1 MKKFKW
7 FIPLLLVGLT
17 VFGGN
22 LIQSISPSAGSVF
35 VQKVY
40 ADGGDDDKDK
50 DAIDSSIYAKASDI
64 ANAFNQGLSALGSD
78 KDEDVEKANKL
89 LDLVRQNPT
98 SATNVGNAGGALG
111 YADNPTGF
119 VSLGTKLKNW
129 IISKVS
135 ANSSAYSYKG
145 LANVTLSPN
154 NDDNGNSVKTS
165 SFIGYGLYGKA
176 LTENGYMKMGDS
188 SIIGT
193 VIQFGRV
200 IGGMIILV
208 LYMINLIIPVLF
220 AVVLKLMLIFNPFV
234 WLAKGS
240 GVANAATG
248 GLLKSAIDTNIPG
261 AEFFGNMVQ
270 SFNGLYA
277 ALTSAGLLSIVFL
290 LMFLIAGVFIFG
302 KIGGVKSRFVKIVLR
317 LLIIVLGI
325 PLVGGTYT
333 STLKWLQKEA
343 ADSGAS
349 GYVNYIIASSFI
361 RVDSWVENTRLA
373 PPTAGGGLATSPG
386 TSLIK
391 YNPQQMV
398 AAKDTQ
404 DLRRVAAAINVIA
417 AQGDASDAGGTN
429 ANSWANVLKQNLNS
443 TSSKASDGLSSYQSA
458 SGYGNDQASL
468 SGGDSFTADL
478 AKAADSSAVS
488 WVVDTLFKFMGSTK
502 YTGANYDSFV
512 KGTIHSKAGLK
523 AANGL
528 LSLNFEI
535 LDNVGD
541 FKKDTSDGVDKG
553 STGYILYDG
562 TGIKGLGESDGGKG
576 EGDAGRAFAKGYTA
590 RKYNFYNNGF
600 LSVTPTG
607 NAFMNSPE
615 VSYYLKSGGTISN
628 GSLQTSHLDT
638 AANRTG
644 FGLSD
649 LAMYN
654 FLNTSFEGSGMTV
667 YSPSNSTSI
676 LSLGQYQTVVMPG
689 RGFDVFMLWLETVVI
704 LLVFVIVGVLFWYE
718 MITKVFFNFFGLLT
732 NIFGSALGSLNFFMK
747 MVLYA
752 GAALIQL
759 VTAMVAYLMITQI
772 LMGVVTMASK
782 LAANATI
789 VLPLGAMN
797 IQAGATIGSALARIL
812 SIFLLLAVAFSAR
825 YVYKKHVASAIM
837 EFFTEMITKFTHRLD
852 QAQGGDGT
860 VGQKLQ
866 AAGEQHKKDIDKS
879 DYQDALAQE
888 KALDMEDRRQ
898 GKQGRSNAELRA
910 AARAKAMQTKAA
922 RLNDVAH
929 GRTSEHAL
937 SSEKEL
943 QESRKDQLAQKKD
956 ETNEYRRNAREI
968 KRNSKLLESR
978 DSAIAQEVAKYNKDV
993 EGKGFTS
1000 LDQGYGDV
1008 DGDGHDMD
1016 PKTISDEDAAA
1027 KAGIGNYDDLYKANT
1042 ELNHAEDQ
1050 IRGRMSKK
1058 QEARADLMKTRE
1070 GKRAELEA
1078 AKRSQSQVEGRLA
1091 NAMQVRDKAQVAL
1104 DEAMAG
1110 GNQPTIDAARARL
1123 ADANGNVA
1131 KFEQQSQDAQSEVS
1145 AAQKGV
1151 DDVDAQLDAN
1161 NEAIAA
1167 DDAELDTI
1175 RSNRVLVRRAA
1186 KHLARKSGFQSN
1198 VAGEVQQVIL
1208 ADGSRG
1214 TAKVFK
1220 GDPDRAFSDLTKLRN
1235 SMIEGQALESQYKS
1249 MKESDPVGAQRIYQ
1263 QLQQNN
1269 QQRASSVQNLA
1280 QMGFDVQ
1287 NMTTLD
1293 QVNEVGQAFEQE
1305 FNTVSGGQGSVVVS
1319 GNTQARSI
1327 TPYGRTVKAPVEGV
1341 KPELYTPQNQAPA
1354 PFINGRQQ
1362 QVASLYDNGGPGNV
1376 VQMPTRTVTATSGP
1390 QSNDT
1395 RRTIRATQETR
1406 IVSGDPSVGVDY
1418 LDVISEEHVTHE
1430 SVGGGGPRRTIVNQ
1444 VQGSRVVQGQP
1455 SVQSQSPI
1463 MNPVPGG
1470 VLGGGYSGPA
1480 PIQSQASGPRN
1491 LGTTTLTTDTTEF
1504 VQGASNDTRRTVRR
1518 NNNVR
1523 VQERALQATD
1533 TIEVHDEGF
1542 VQYEQS
1548 QPQSRRTVVRT
1559 TNGQP
1564 KRPVQRPGVTYGP
1577 NNKVQPAPLSR
1588 KSKK

>member
-35 VQKVY
+35 VQTVY
-40 ADGGDDDKDK
+40 ADGDEDKDK

-165 SFIGYGLYGKA
+165 SFIGYALYGKA

-188 SIIGT
+188 TIIGT

-200 IGGMIILV
+200 IGGMIILI

-240 GVANAATG
+240 GVANAVTG
-248 GLLKSAIDTNIPG
+248 GLLKSAIDTNVPG
-261 AEFFGNMVQ
+261 AQFFGDMVQ

-349 GYVNYIIASSFI
+349 GYVNYVIASSFI

-373 PPTAGGGLATSPG
+373 PPTANGSLATNPG
-386 TSLIK
+386 ASLIK
-391 YNPQQMV
+391 YNPSEMV
-398 AAKDTQ
+398 ASRDTQ

-417 AQGDASDAGGTN
+417 AQGDASDAGGTG
-429 ANSWANVLKQNLNS
+429 ANNWANVLKQNLNAS
-443 TSSKASDGLSSYQSA
+443 SSKASDGLSSYQSA
-458 SGYGNDQASL
+458 SGYGKDQATL
-468 SGGDSFTADL
+468 DAGDSFTADL

-541 FKKDTSDGVDKG
+541 FKKDTSEGVDKG

-576 EGDAGRAFAKGYTA
+576 EGDAGRAFAKGYTD

-607 NAFMNSPE
+607 NAFMSAGRDNP

-654 FLNTSFEGSGMTV
+654 FLNTSFEGSGMVV

-704 LLVFVIVGVLFWYE
+704 LLVFVIVGILFWYE

-812 SIFLLLAVAFSAR
+812 SIFLLLAIAFSAR

-860 VGQKLQ
+860 AGQKLQ

-1091 NAMQVRDKAQVAL
+1091 NAMQVRDKAQVSL

-1131 KFEQQSQDAQSEVS
+1131 KFEQQSQDAQSDVS

-1198 VAGEVQQVIL
+1198 VAGEVQQVTL

-1235 SMIEGQALESQYKS
+1235 SMIEGQALESQYSS
-1249 MKESDPVGAQRIYQ
+1249 MKESDPVGAQRVYQ
-1263 QLQQNN
+1263 QLQQNE

-1287 NMTTLD
+1287 NLTTLD

-1327 TPYGRTVKAPVEGV
+1327 TPYGRSIKGPVDGV
-1341 KPELYTPQNQAPA
+1341 KPELYTPYNEAPA
-1354 PFINGRQQ
+1354 PFVNGRQQ
-1362 QVASLYDNGGPGNV
+1362 QVASLYNNNGGPGNV
-1376 VQMPTRTVTATSGP
+1376 VQMPTRTVTATGGP

-1406 IVSGDPSVGVDY
+1406 IVSGDPTVGVDHVD
-1418 LDVISEEHVTHE
+1418 LISDEHVTQQ
-1430 SVGGGGPRRTIVNQ
+1430 SVGGNSPRRTIVNQ

-1463 MNPVPGG
+1463 MNPVPSGI
-1470 VLGGGYSGPA
+1470 LGGGYSGPA
-1480 PIQSQASGPRN
+1480 PIQPQASGPRN

-1523 VQERALQATD
+1523 IQERAPQATD
-1533 TIEVHDEGF
+1533 TIEVRDEGF

-1548 QPQSRRTVVRT
+1548 QPQSRRNVVRT
-1559 TNGQP
+1559 TKGQP
-1564 KRPVQRPGVTYGP
+1564 KSPVQRPGSSAV
-1577 NNKVQPAPLSR
+1577 
-1588 KSKK
+1588 SK

>member
-35 VQKVY
+35 VQTVY
-40 ADGGDDDKDK
+40 AASDEDKDK
-50 DAIDSSIYAKASDI
+50 DAIDSSLYAKASDI
-64 ANAFNQGLSALGSD
+64 ANAFNQGLSALGSE
-78 KDEDVEKANKL
+78 KDQDVVDANHL

-154 NDDNGNSVKTS
+154 NDSRGNSIKTS

-200 IGGMIILV
+200 IGGMIILI

-220 AVVLKLMLIFNPFV
+220 AVVLKLMMIFNPFV

-240 GVANAATG
+240 SVASAATG
-248 GLLKSAIDTNIPG
+248 GLLKKAIDTNVPG
-261 AEFFGNMVQ
+261 ADFFGNMVQ

-333 STLKWLQKEA
+333 STLKWLQSQA
-343 ADSGAS
+343 ADSGTS

-373 PPTAGGGLATSPG
+373 PPTAGGALAGSPG
-386 TSLIK
+386 ESLIK
-391 YNPQQMV
+391 YNPREMV
-398 AAKDTQ
+398 ASRDTQ

-417 AQGDASDAGGTN
+417 AKGDKGGTN
-429 ANSWANVLKQNLNS
+429 ANSWASILENNLRS
-443 TSSKASDGLSSYQSA
+443 SSSKASDGLSSYQNA
-458 SGYGNDQASL
+458 SDYGDDRASL
-468 SGGDSFTADL
+468 DGGASFTADL

-512 KGTIHSKAGLK
+512 KGTIRSKDGLK

-528 LSLNFEI
+528 LSLNFNI
-535 LDNVGD
+535 LDNVHDSG
-541 FKKDTSDGVDKG
+541 KDTSDGVDKG

-562 TGIKGLGESDGGKG
+562 TGIKGLGSKDGGKG
-576 EGDAGRAFAKGYTA
+576 EGDEGKAFAKGYTN
-590 RKYNFYNNGF
+590 RPYNFYNNGF

-607 NAFMNSPE
+607 NEFMGSSE
-615 VSYYLKSGGTISN
+615 VSYYLKSGNAISN
-628 GSLQTSHLDT
+628 GSWETSHLDKT
-638 AANRTG
+638 ANNTG

-654 FLNTSFEGSGMTV
+654 FLNTSFDGSGMVV

-704 LLVFVIVGVLFWYE
+704 LLVFVVVGILFWYE

-772 LMGVVTMASK
+772 LMGIVAMAGK
-782 LAANATI
+782 LSANATI
-789 VLPLGAMN
+789 VLSLGAMN

-812 SIFLLLAVAFSAR
+812 SIFLLLAIAFSAR

-860 VGQKLQ
+860 AGQKLQ

-898 GKQGRSNAELRA
+898 GKKGRSNAELRA

-929 GRTSEHAL
+929 GRTSDHAL

-943 QESRKDQLAQKKD
+943 QESRKDQLAQKKE

-968 KRNSKLLESR
+968 SRNSKLLSSR

-1042 ELNHAEDQ
+1042 ELNHAESQ

-1058 QEARADLMKTRE
+1058 QEARADLMKARE
-1070 GKRAELEA
+1070 GKRAELETA
-1078 AKRSQSQVEGRLA
+1078 QRNQAQVEGRLA

-1104 DEAMAG
+1104 EEAVAG

-1123 ADANGNVA
+1123 SDAEGNVA

-1145 AAQKGV
+1145 TAQKGV
-1151 DDVDAQLDAN
+1151 DEVDAQLDAN

-1198 VAGEVQQVIL
+1198 VAGEVQQVTL

-1406 IVSGDPSVGVDY
+1406 IVSGDPSVGVDQ

-1455 SVQSQSPI
+1455 PVQSQSPI
-1463 MNPVPGG
+1463 MNPVSGG
-1470 VLGGGYSGPA
+1470 ILGGGYSGPA
-1480 PIQSQASGPRN
+1480 PIQPQASGPRN

-1518 NNNVR
+1518 QNNVR
-1523 VQERALQATD
+1523 VQEQARQATD

-1542 VQYEQS
+1542 VQYGQT
-1548 QPQSRRTVVRT
+1548 QPQSRRTVVRPT
-1559 TNGQP
+1559 KGQP
-1564 KRPVQRPGVTYGP
+1564 KRPVQSPGVTYGP

-1588 KSKK
+1588 KTKK

>member
-35 VQKVY
+35 VQTVY
-40 ADGGDDDKDK
+40 ADDSEDKDK

-154 NDDNGNSVKTS
+154 NDDKGNSVKTS
-165 SFIGYGLYGKA
+165 SFIGYALYGKA

-188 SIIGT
+188 TIIGT

-208 LYMINLIIPVLF
+208 LYMINLVIPVLF
-220 AVVLKLMLIFNPFV
+220 AVVLKLMMIFNPFV

-373 PPTAGGGLATSPG
+373 PPTAKGTLATSPG
-386 TSLIK
+386 ASLIK
-391 YNPQQMV
+391 YNPKEMV
-398 AAKDTQ
+398 ASRDTQ

-417 AQGDASDAGGTN
+417 AQGDHEGTGSN
-429 ANSWANVLKQNLNS
+429 DWARVLGNNLAS
-443 TSSKASDGLSSYQSA
+443 TSSNASDGLSSYQSA
-458 SGYGNDQASL
+458 SGYGKDQATLDS
-468 SGGDSFTADL
+468 GDSFTADL
-478 AKAADSSAVS
+478 KTVANSSAVS

-512 KGTIHSKAGLK
+512 KGTIHSKPGLK

-541 FKKDTSDGVDKG
+541 WKKDTSEGVNKG

-576 EGDAGRAFAKGYTA
+576 EGDAGRAFAKGYTD

-607 NAFMNSPE
+607 NGFMDSDQ
-615 VSYYLKSGGTISN
+615 VSYYLKSGGSIAN
-628 GSLQTSHLDT
+628 GSWQTSHLDT
-638 AANRTG
+638 AANNTG
-644 FGLSD
+644 FGFSD

-654 FLNTSFEGSGMTV
+654 FLNTSFEGSGMVV

-704 LLVFVIVGVLFWYE
+704 LLVFVIVGILFWYE

-812 SIFLLLAVAFSAR
+812 SIFLLLAIAFSAR

-860 VGQKLQ
+860 AGQKLQ

-943 QESRKDQLAQKKD
+943 QESRKDQLAQKKE

-968 KRNSKLLESR
+968 SRNSKLLSSR

-1042 ELNHAEDQ
+1042 ELNHAESQ

-1070 GKRAELEA
+1070 GKRAELES
-1078 AKRSQSQVEGRLA
+1078 AKRNQSQVEGRLA

-1131 KFEQQSQDAQSEVS
+1131 KFEQQSQDAQSDVS

-1198 VAGEVQQVIL
+1198 VAGEVQQVTL

-1235 SMIEGQALESQYKS
+1235 SMIEGQALESQYSS
-1249 MKESDPVGAQRIYQ
+1249 MKESDPVGAQRVYQ
-1263 QLQQNN
+1263 QLQQNE

-1287 NMTTLD
+1287 NLTTLD

-1327 TPYGRTVKAPVEGV
+1327 TPYGRSIKGPVDGV
-1341 KPELYTPQNQAPA
+1341 KPELYTPYNEAPA
-1354 PFINGRQQ
+1354 PFVNGRQQ

-1406 IVSGDPSVGVDY
+1406 IVSGDPSVGVDH

-1463 MNPVPGG
+1463 MNTVPGG
-1470 VLGGGYSGPA
+1470 ILGGGYSGPA
-1480 PIQSQASGPRN
+1480 PIQPQASGPRN

-1523 VQERALQATD
+1523 VQEQARQATD

-1588 KSKK
+1588 KTKK

>member
-40 ADGGDDDKDK
+40 AASDEDKDK
-50 DAIDSSIYAKASDI
+50 DAIDSSLYAKASDI
-64 ANAFNQGLSALGSD
+64 ANAFNQGLSALGSE
-78 KDEDVEKANKL
+78 KDQDVVDANHL

-154 NDDNGNSVKTS
+154 NDSRGNSIKTS

-220 AVVLKLMLIFNPFV
+220 AVVLKLMMIFNPFV

-240 GVANAATG
+240 GVASAATG
-248 GLLKSAIDTNIPG
+248 GLLKQAIDTNVPG
-261 AEFFGNMVQ
+261 AQFFGDMVQ

-302 KIGGVKSRFVKIVLR
+302 KIGGVKSRFIKIVLR

-349 GYVNYIIASSFI
+349 GYVNYVIASSFI

-373 PPTAGGGLATSPG
+373 PPTASGTLAGSPDE
-386 TSLIK
+386 SLIK
-391 YNPQQMV
+391 YNPREMV
-398 AAKDTQ
+398 ASRDTQ

-417 AQGDASDAGGTN
+417 AYGDKGGTN
-429 ANSWANVLKQNLNS
+429 ANSWASILQDNLRS
-443 TSSKASDGLSSYQSA
+443 TSSKASDGLSSYQNA
-458 SGYGNDQASL
+458 SNYGDDRASL
-468 SGGDSFTADL
+468 SSGDSFTADL

-512 KGTIHSKAGLK
+512 KGTIRSKDGLK

-528 LSLNFEI
+528 LSLNFDI
-535 LDNVGD
+535 LDNVHDSG
-541 FKKDTSDGVDKG
+541 KDTSEGVDKG

-576 EGDAGRAFAKGYTA
+576 EGDAGKAFAKGYTN
-590 RKYNFYNNGF
+590 RPYNFYNNGF
-600 LSVTPTG
+600 LSVSPTG
-607 NAFMNSPE
+607 NEFMGSSK
-615 VSYYLKSGGTISN
+615 VSYYLKSGNAISN
-628 GSLQTSHLDT
+628 GSWETSHLDKT
-638 AANRTG
+638 ANNTG

-654 FLNTSFEGSGMTV
+654 FLNTSFEGSGMVV

-704 LLVFVIVGVLFWYE
+704 LLVFVIVGILFWYE

-812 SIFLLLAVAFSAR
+812 SIFLLLAIAFSAR

-860 VGQKLQ
+860 VSQKLQ
-866 AAGEQHKKDIDKS
+866 AAGDQHKKDIDKS

-888 KALDMEDRRQ
+888 KAIDMEDRRQ

-922 RLNDVAH
+922 RLNDIAH
-929 GRTSEHAL
+929 GRTSDHAL

-956 ETNEYRRNAREI
+956 ETNEYRRNSREI
-968 KRNSKLLESR
+968 SRNSKLLNSR

-1042 ELNHAEDQ
+1042 ELNHAENQ

-1058 QEARADLMKTRE
+1058 QEARADLMKARE
-1070 GKRAELEA
+1070 GKRAELEVA
-1078 AKRSQSQVEGRLA
+1078 QRNQAQVEGRLA
-1091 NAMQVRDKAQVAL
+1091 NAMQVRDKAQVSL
-1104 DEAMAG
+1104 EEAIAG

-1151 DDVDAQLDAN
+1151 DEIDAQLDAN

-1175 RSNRVLVRRAA
+1175 RSNKVLVRRAA

-1198 VAGEVQQVIL
+1198 VAGEVQQVTL

-1214 TAKVFK
+1214 MAKVFK

-1249 MKESDPVGAQRIYQ
+1249 MKESDPIGAQRIYQ

-1287 NMTTLD
+1287 NLTTLD
-1293 QVNEVGQAFEQE
+1293 QVNEVGQVFEQE

-1395 RRTIRATQETR
+1395 RRTIRAKQETR
-1406 IVSGDPSVGVDY
+1406 IVSGDPSVGVDQ

-1444 VQGSRVVQGQP
+1444 VQGSRFVQGQP
-1455 SVQSQSPI
+1455 PVQSQSPI
-1463 MNPVPGG
+1463 MNPVSGG
-1470 VLGGGYSGPA
+1470 ILGGGYSGLA
-1480 PIQSQASGPRN
+1480 PIQPQASGPRN

-1518 NNNVR
+1518 QNNVR
-1523 VQERALQATD
+1523 VQEQARQATD

-1542 VQYEQS
+1542 VQYGQT
-1548 QPQSRRTVVRT
+1548 QPQSRRTVVRPT
-1559 TNGQP
+1559 KGQP
-1564 KRPVQRPGVTYGP
+1564 KRPVQSPGVTYGP

>member
-35 VQKVY
+35 VQTVY
-40 ADGGDDDKDK
+40 ADGDEDKDK

-165 SFIGYGLYGKA
+165 SFIGYALYGKA
-176 LTENGYMKMGDS
+176 LTDNGYMKMGDS

-200 IGGMIILV
+200 IGGMIILI

-349 GYVNYIIASSFI
+349 GYVNYVIASSFI

-373 PPTAGGGLATSPG
+373 PPTANGGLATSPG
-386 TSLIK
+386 ASLIK
-391 YNPQQMV
+391 YNPSAMV
-398 AAKDTQ
+398 ASRDTQ

-417 AQGDASDAGGTN
+417 AEGDSQGTN
-429 ANSWANVLKQNLNS
+429 ANDWAKVLKQNLSS

-458 SGYGNDQASL
+458 SGYGKDLATLDS
-468 SGGDSFTADL
+468 GDSFTADL

-541 FKKDTSDGVDKG
+541 FKKDTSEGVDKG

-607 NAFMNSPE
+607 NAFMQANAQNP
-615 VSYYLKSGGTISN
+615 VSYYLKSGGSIAN
-628 GSLQTSHLDT
+628 GAWQTSHLDT
-638 AANRTG
+638 AANNTG

-704 LLVFVIVGVLFWYE
+704 LLVFVIVGILFWYE

-812 SIFLLLAVAFSAR
+812 SIFLLLAIAFSAR

-837 EFFTEMITKFTHRLD
+837 EFFTELITKFTHRLD

-860 VGQKLQ
+860 AGQKLQ

-929 GRTSEHAL
+929 GRTSDHAL

-943 QESRKDQLAQKKD
+943 QESRKDQLAQKKE

-1042 ELNHAEDQ
+1042 ELNHAEGQ

-1058 QEARADLMKTRE
+1058 QDARADLMKTRE
-1070 GKRAELEA
+1070 GKRAELES
-1078 AKRSQSQVEGRLA
+1078 AKRNQSQVEGRLA

-1151 DDVDAQLDAN
+1151 DEVDAQLDAN

-1198 VAGEVQQVIL
+1198 VAGDVQQVTL

-1235 SMIEGQALESQYKS
+1235 SMIEGKALESQYSS

-1263 QLQQNN
+1263 QLQQNE

-1287 NMTTLD
+1287 NLTTLD
-1293 QVNEVGQAFEQE
+1293 QVNDVGQAFEQE

-1327 TPYGRTVKAPVEGV
+1327 TPYGRSIKGPVEGV
-1341 KPELYTPQNQAPA
+1341 KPELYTPQTEAPA
-1354 PFINGRQQ
+1354 PFVNGRQQ
-1362 QVASLYDNGGPGNV
+1362 QVASLYNNNGGPGNV
-1376 VQMPTRTVTATSGP
+1376 VQMPTRTVTATGGP

-1406 IVSGDPSVGVDY
+1406 IVSGDPTVGVDHVD
-1418 LDVISEEHVTHE
+1418 LISDEHVTQQ
-1430 SVGGGGPRRTIVNQ
+1430 SVGGNSPRRTIVNQ

-1463 MNPVPGG
+1463 MNPVSGG
-1470 VLGGGYSGPA
+1470 ILGGGYSGPA
-1480 PIQSQASGPRN
+1480 PIQPQASGPRN

-1523 VQERALQATD
+1523 VQERAPQATD

-1542 VQYEQS
+1542 VQYG
-1548 QPQSRRTVVRT
+1548 QPQQQSRRTVVRT
-1559 TNGQP
+1559 TKEQP

>member
-35 VQKVY
+35 VQTVY
-40 ADGGDDDKDK
+40 ANGDEDKDK
-50 DAIDSSIYAKASDI
+50 DAIDSSLYAKASDI

-154 NDDNGNSVKTS
+154 NDSSGNSIKTS

-373 PPTAGGGLATSPG
+373 PPTAGGGLATNPG
-386 TSLIK
+386 ASLIK
-391 YNPQQMV
+391 YNPQAMV
-398 AAKDTQ
+398 ASRDTQ

-417 AQGDASDAGGTN
+417 AEGDSKGTK
-429 ANSWANVLKQNLNS
+429 ANSWANVLRDNLKGS
-443 TSSKASDGLSSYQSA
+443 SSKASDGLSSYQSA
-458 SGYGNDQASL
+458 SNYGNDQASL
-468 SGGDSFTADL
+468 SSGDSFTADL

-512 KGTIHSKAGLK
+512 KGTIRSKDGLK

-541 FKKDTSDGVDKG
+541 FKKDTSEGVDKG

-576 EGDAGRAFAKGYTA
+576 EGDAGRAFAKGYTD

-607 NAFMNSPE
+607 NAFMTSPE
-615 VSYYLKSGGTISN
+615 VSYYLKSGDAISN
-628 GSLQTSHLDT
+628 GSLEPSHLDKT
-638 AANRTG
+638 VNNTG

-654 FLNTSFEGSGMTV
+654 FLNTSFEGSGMVV

-704 LLVFVIVGVLFWYE
+704 LLVFVIVGILFWYE

-812 SIFLLLAVAFSAR
+812 SIFLLLAIAFSAR

-860 VGQKLQ
+860 AGQKLQ

-898 GKQGRSNAELRA
+898 GKKGRSNAELRA

-968 KRNSKLLESR
+968 SRNSKLLQSR
-978 DSAIAQEVAKYNKDV
+978 DASIAQEVAKYNKDV

-1008 DGDGHDMD
+1008 DGDGQDMD

-1042 ELNHAEDQ
+1042 ELNHAEGQ

-1078 AKRSQSQVEGRLA
+1078 AKRNQSQVEGRLA
-1091 NAMQVRDKAQVAL
+1091 NAMQVRDKAQVSL

-1131 KFEQQSQDAQSEVS
+1131 KFEQQVQDAQSDVS
-1145 AAQKGV
+1145 SAQKGV
-1151 DDVDAQLDAN
+1151 DEVDAQLDAN

-1186 KHLARKSGFQSN
+1186 KHLARKNGFQSN
-1198 VAGEVQQVIL
+1198 VAGDVQQVTL

-1235 SMIEGQALESQYKS
+1235 SMIEGQALESQYSS
-1249 MKESDPVGAQRIYQ
+1249 MKESDPVGAQRVYQ
-1263 QLQQNN
+1263 QLQQNE

-1287 NMTTLD
+1287 NLTTLD

-1327 TPYGRTVKAPVEGV
+1327 TPYGRKVSGPVADV
-1341 KPELYTPQNQAPA
+1341 KPQMYVPETQASA

-1362 QVASLYDNGGPGNV
+1362 QVASLYDNGGSGNV
-1376 VQMPTRTVTATSGP
+1376 VQMPTRTVTATGGP

-1395 RRTIRATQETR
+1395 RRTIRAKQETR
-1406 IVSGDPSVGVDY
+1406 IVSGDPSVGVDHI
-1418 LDVISEEHVTHE
+1418 DVVSEEHVTHE

-1463 MNPVPGG
+1463 MNPVSGG
-1470 VLGGGYSGPA
+1470 ILGGGYSGPA
-1480 PIQSQASGPRN
+1480 PIQPQASGPRN

-1523 VQERALQATD
+1523 VQERASQATD

-1548 QPQSRRTVVRT
+1548 QPQSRRNVVRT
-1559 TNGQP
+1559 TKGQP
-1564 KRPVQRPGVTYGP
+1564 KSPVQRPGVTYGP
-1577 NNKVQPAPLSR
+1577 NNKVHPAPLSR
-1588 KSKK
+1588 KPKR

>member
-7 FIPLLLVGLT
+7 FVPLLLVGLT

-40 ADGGDDDKDK
+40 AASDEDKDK
-50 DAIDSSIYAKASDI
+50 DAIDSSLYAKASDI
-64 ANAFNQGLSALGSD
+64 ANAFNQGLSALGSE
-78 KDEDVEKANKL
+78 KDQDVVDANHL

-154 NDDNGNSVKTS
+154 NDSRGNSVKTS

-220 AVVLKLMLIFNPFV
+220 AVVLKLMMIFNPFV

-240 GVANAATG
+240 GVASAATG
-248 GLLKSAIDTNIPG
+248 GLLKQAIDTNVPG
-261 AEFFGNMVQ
+261 AQFFGDMVQ

-302 KIGGVKSRFVKIVLR
+302 KIGGVKSRFIKIVLR

-349 GYVNYIIASSFI
+349 GYVNYVIASSFI

-373 PPTAGGGLATSPG
+373 PPTASGTLAGSPG
-386 TSLIK
+386 ESLIK
-391 YNPQQMV
+391 YNPREMV
-398 AAKDTQ
+398 ASRDTQ

-417 AQGDASDAGGTN
+417 AYGDKGGTN
-429 ANSWANVLKQNLNS
+429 ANSWASILQDNLRS
-443 TSSKASDGLSSYQSA
+443 TSSKASDGLSSYQNA
-458 SGYGNDQASL
+458 SNYGDDRASL
-468 SGGDSFTADL
+468 DGGASFTADL
-478 AKAADSSAVS
+478 AKATDSSAVS

-512 KGTIHSKAGLK
+512 KGTIRSKDGLK

-528 LSLNFEI
+528 LSLNFDI
-535 LDNVGD
+535 LDNVHDSG
-541 FKKDTSDGVDKG
+541 KDTSEGVDKG

-562 TGIKGLGESDGGKG
+562 TGIKGLGESDGGNG
-576 EGDAGRAFAKGYTA
+576 EGDAGKAFAKGYTN
-590 RKYNFYNNGF
+590 RPYNFYNNGF

-607 NAFMNSPE
+607 NEFMGSSK
-615 VSYYLKSGGTISN
+615 VSYYLKSGNTISN
-628 GSLQTSHLDT
+628 GSWETSHLDKT
-638 AANRTG
+638 ANNTG

-654 FLNTSFEGSGMTV
+654 FLNTSFEGSGMVV

-704 LLVFVIVGVLFWYE
+704 LLVFVIVGILFWYE

-812 SIFLLLAVAFSAR
+812 SIFLLLAIAFSAR

-860 VGQKLQ
+860 VSQKLQ
-866 AAGEQHKKDIDKS
+866 AAGDQHKKDIDKS

-888 KALDMEDRRQ
+888 KAIDMEDRRQ

-922 RLNDVAH
+922 RLNDMAH
-929 GRTSEHAL
+929 GRTSDHAL

-956 ETNEYRRNAREI
+956 ETNEYRRNSREI
-968 KRNSKLLESR
+968 SRNSKLLSSR

-1042 ELNHAEDQ
+1042 ELNHAENQ

-1058 QEARADLMKTRE
+1058 QEARADLMKARE
-1070 GKRAELEA
+1070 GKRAELEVA
-1078 AKRSQSQVEGRLA
+1078 QRNQAQVEGRLA
-1091 NAMQVRDKAQVAL
+1091 NAMQVRDKAQVFL
-1104 DEAMAG
+1104 EEAIAG

-1151 DDVDAQLDAN
+1151 DEIDAQLDAN

-1175 RSNRVLVRRAA
+1175 RSNKVLVRRAA

-1198 VAGEVQQVIL
+1198 VAGEVQQVTL

-1249 MKESDPVGAQRIYQ
+1249 MKESDPIGAQRIYQ

-1287 NMTTLD
+1287 NLTSLD

-1395 RRTIRATQETR
+1395 RRTIRAKQKTR
-1406 IVSGDPSVGVDY
+1406 IVSGDPSVGVDH

-1430 SVGGGGPRRTIVNQ
+1430 SLGGGGPRRTIVNQ

-1463 MNPVPGG
+1463 MNTAPGG
-1470 VLGGGYSGPA
+1470 ILGGGYSGPA
-1480 PIQSQASGPRN
+1480 PIQPQASGPRN

-1518 NNNVR
+1518 QNNVR
-1523 VQERALQATD
+1523 VQERAPQATD

-1542 VQYEQS
+1542 VQYGQT
-1548 QPQSRRTVVRT
+1548 QPQSRRTVVRPT
-1559 TNGQP
+1559 KGQP
-1564 KRPVQRPGVTYGP
+1564 ERPVQSPGVTYGP
-1577 NNKVQPAPLSR
+1577 KNKVQPAPLSR

>member
-22 LIQSISPSAGSVF
+22 LIQSVSPSVGSVF

-40 ADGGDDDKDK
+40 AASDEDKDK

-145 LANVTLSPN
+145 LANITLSPN
-154 NDDNGNSVKTS
+154 NDDGGNSVKSS
-165 SFIGYGLYGKA
+165 SFIGYALYGKA

-220 AVVLKLMLIFNPFV
+220 AVVLKLMMIFNPFV

-248 GLLKSAIDTNIPG
+248 NLLKQAIDTNVPG
-261 AEFFGNMVQ
+261 ADFFGNMVYW
-270 SFNGLYA
+270 FDGLYV
-277 ALTSAGLLSIVFL
+277 ALTSTGLLSIVFL

-333 STLKWLQKEA
+333 STLGWLYKESA
-343 ADSGAS
+343 ASGTS

-373 PPTAGGGLATSPG
+373 PPTAAGGLATSPG
-386 TSLIK
+386 ASLIK
-391 YNPQQMV
+391 YNPSAMV
-398 AAKDTQ
+398 ASRDTQ

-417 AQGDASDAGGTN
+417 AQGDAEGTN
-429 ANSWANVLKQNLNS
+429 ANSWANVLRQNLS
-443 TSSKASDGLSSYQSA
+443 ASSSKASDGLSSYQSA
-458 SGYGNDQASL
+458 SGYGNDQATLDAGS
-468 SGGDSFTADL
+468 SFTADL

-541 FKKDTSDGVDKG
+541 FKKDTSEGVDKG

-607 NAFMNSPE
+607 NAFMEAGEKNP

-638 AANRTG
+638 APNRTG

-654 FLNTSFEGSGMTV
+654 FLNTSFEGSGMVV

-704 LLVFVIVGVLFWYE
+704 LLVFVIVGILFWYE

-772 LMGVVTMASK
+772 LMGVVAMASK

-812 SIFLLLAVAFSAR
+812 SIFLLLAIAFSAR

-860 VGQKLQ
+860 VSQKLQ
-866 AAGEQHKKDIDKS
+866 AAGDQHKKDIDKS

-929 GRTSEHAL
+929 GRTSDHAL

-956 ETNEYRRNAREI
+956 ETNEYRRNSREI
-968 KRNSKLLESR
+968 SRNSKLLSSR

-1042 ELNHAEDQ
+1042 ELNHAENQ

-1058 QEARADLMKTRE
+1058 QEARADLMKARE
-1070 GKRAELEA
+1070 GKRAELEVA
-1078 AKRSQSQVEGRLA
+1078 QRNQAQVEGRLA
-1091 NAMQVRDKAQVAL
+1091 NAMQVRDKAQVSL
-1104 DEAMAG
+1104 EEAIAG

-1151 DDVDAQLDAN
+1151 DEIDAQLDTN

-1175 RSNRVLVRRAA
+1175 RSNKVLVRRAA

-1198 VAGEVQQVIL
+1198 VAGEVQQVTL

-1249 MKESDPVGAQRIYQ
+1249 MKESDPIGAQRIYQ

-1287 NMTTLD
+1287 NLTSLD

-1354 PFINGRQQ
+1354 LFINGRQQ

-1376 VQMPTRTVTATSGP
+1376 VQMPTRTVTATSSP

-1395 RRTIRATQETR
+1395 RRTIRAKQETR
-1406 IVSGDPSVGVDY
+1406 IVSGDPSVGVDH

-1463 MNPVPGG
+1463 MNPVSGG
-1470 VLGGGYSGPA
+1470 ILGGGYSGPA
-1480 PIQSQASGPRN
+1480 PIQPQASGPRN

-1518 NNNVR
+1518 QNNVR
-1523 VQERALQATD
+1523 VQEQARQATD

-1542 VQYEQS
+1542 VQYGQT
-1548 QPQSRRTVVRT
+1548 QPQSRRTVVRPT
-1559 TNGQP
+1559 KGQP
-1564 KRPVQRPGVTYGP
+1564 KRPVQSPGVTYGP

>member
-35 VQKVY
+35 VQTVY
-40 ADGGDDDKDK
+40 ADGDEDKDK
-50 DAIDSSIYAKASDI
+50 DAIDSSLYAKASDI

-154 NDDNGNSVKTS
+154 NDSSGNSIKTS

-200 IGGMIILV
+200 IGGMIILI

-290 LMFLIAGVFIFG
+290 LMFLIVGVFIFG
-302 KIGGVKSRFVKIVLR
+302 KIGGVKSRFVKIALR

-373 PPTAGGGLATSPG
+373 PPTARGSLAANPG
-386 TSLIK
+386 ESLIK
-391 YNPQQMV
+391 YNPKEMV
-398 AAKDTQ
+398 ASRDTQ

-417 AQGDASDAGGTN
+417 AEGDKGGTN
-429 ANSWANVLKQNLNS
+429 TNSWAQILADNLKG

-458 SGYGNDQASL
+458 SNYGDDRATLGN
-468 SGGDSFTADL
+468 GDSFTADL
-478 AKAADSSAVS
+478 AKAANSSAVS

-512 KGTIHSKAGLK
+512 KGTIRSKDGLK

-541 FKKDTSDGVDKG
+541 FKKDTSEGVDKG

-576 EGDAGRAFAKGYTA
+576 EGDAGRAFAKGYTD

-607 NAFMNSPE
+607 NAFMSAPE
-615 VSYYLKSGGTISN
+615 VSYYLKSGGNISN
-628 GSLQTSHLDT
+628 GSAESSHLDKST
-638 AANRTG
+638 TNTG

-654 FLNTSFEGSGMTV
+654 FLNTSFEGSGMVV

-704 LLVFVIVGVLFWYE
+704 LLVFVIVGILFWYE

-812 SIFLLLAVAFSAR
+812 SIFLLLAIAFSAR

-860 VGQKLQ
+860 AGQKLQ

-943 QESRKDQLAQKKD
+943 QESRKDQLAQKKE

-968 KRNSKLLESR
+968 SRNSKLLQSR
-978 DSAIAQEVAKYNKDV
+978 DSAIAAEVAKYNKDV

-1042 ELNHAEDQ
+1042 ELNHAEGQ

-1070 GKRAELEA
+1070 GKRAELES
-1078 AKRSQSQVEGRLA
+1078 AKRNQSQVEGRLA

-1151 DDVDAQLDAN
+1151 DEVDAQLDAN

-1198 VAGEVQQVIL
+1198 VAGDVQQVIL

-1235 SMIEGQALESQYKS
+1235 SMIEGKALESQYSS

-1263 QLQQNN
+1263 QLQQNE

-1287 NMTTLD
+1287 NLTTLD
-1293 QVNEVGQAFEQE
+1293 QVNDVGQAFEQE

-1327 TPYGRTVKAPVEGV
+1327 TPYGRRASAPVEGV
-1341 KPELYTPQNQAPA
+1341 KPELYTPQNEAPA
-1354 PFINGRQQ
+1354 PYINGHQQ
-1362 QVASLYDNGGPGNV
+1362 QVASLYNNSGPGNV

-1395 RRTIRATQETR
+1395 RRTIRAKQETR
-1406 IVSGDPSVGVDY
+1406 IVSGDPSVGVDH

-1455 SVQSQSPI
+1455 PVQSQSPI

-1470 VLGGGYSGPA
+1470 ILGGGYSGPA
-1480 PIQSQASGPRN
+1480 PIQPQASGPRN

-1523 VQERALQATD
+1523 VQERAPQATD
-1533 TIEVHDEGF
+1533 IIEVHDEGF
-1542 VQYEQS
+1542 VQYG
-1548 QPQSRRTVVRT
+1548 QPQQQSRRTVVRT
-1559 TNGQP
+1559 TKGQP
-1564 KRPVQRPGVTYGP
+1564 KSPVQRPGVTYGP

>member
-22 LIQSISPSAGSVF
+22 LIQSISPSAESVF
-35 VQKVY
+35 VQTVY
-40 ADGGDDDKDK
+40 ADGDEDKDK

-200 IGGMIILV
+200 IGGMIILI

-277 ALTSAGLLSIVFL
+277 ALTSAGLMSIVFL

-386 TSLIK
+386 ASLIK

-417 AQGDASDAGGTN
+417 AKGDADGTN
-429 ANSWANVLKQNLNS
+429 SNSWANVLQDNLKS
-443 TSSKASDGLSSYQSA
+443 ASSKASDGLSSYQSA

-468 SGGDSFTADL
+468 SSGDSFTADL

-541 FKKDTSDGVDKG
+541 WKKDTSEGVDKG

-576 EGDAGRAFAKGYTA
+576 EGDAGRAFAKGYTD

-607 NAFMNSPE
+607 NAFMNSSE

-654 FLNTSFEGSGMTV
+654 FLNTSFEGSGMVV

-704 LLVFVIVGVLFWYE
+704 LLVFVIVGILFWYE

-797 IQAGATIGSALARIL
+797 VQAGATIGSALARIL
-812 SIFLLLAVAFSAR
+812 SIFLLLAIAFSAR

-860 VGQKLQ
+860 AGQKLQ

-968 KRNSKLLESR
+968 SRNSKLLQSR

-993 EGKGFTS
+993 AGKGFTS

-1008 DGDGHDMD
+1008 DGDGNDLD

-1027 KAGIGNYDDLYKANT
+1027 KAGIGDYEDLYKANT
-1042 ELNHAEDQ
+1042 ELNHAESQ

-1058 QEARADLMKTRE
+1058 QDERSKLMKARD
-1070 GKRAELEA
+1070 GKQVELEA
-1078 AKRSQSQVEGRLA
+1078 ATRNHAQVQGRLA
-1091 NAMQVRDKAQVAL
+1091 NAMQARDKAETAYQEAL
-1104 DEAMAG
+1104 AG
-1110 GNQPTIDAARARL
+1110 GNAPTIDAAKARL
-1123 ADANGNVA
+1123 DNVNNTVA
-1131 KFEQQSQDAQSEVS
+1131 KFEQQAQDSQNDVAT
-1145 AAQKGV
+1145 AQKGV
-1151 DDVDAQLDAN
+1151 DEIDAQLDAN

-1175 RSNRVLVRRAA
+1175 RSNRVLVRRAT
-1186 KHLARKSGFQSN
+1186 KHLARKSGFESN
-1198 VAGEVQQVIL
+1198 VAGEVQQVTL
-1208 ADGSRG
+1208 PDGSRG
-1214 TAKVFK
+1214 SVKVFK
-1220 GDPDRAFSDLTKLRN
+1220 GDPDRAFGDLTKLRN
-1235 SMIEGQALESQYKS
+1235 SMIEGKALESQYAS

-1263 QLQQNN
+1263 QLQQNE

-1287 NMTTLD
+1287 NLTTLD
-1293 QVNEVGQAFEQE
+1293 QVNDVGQAFEQE

-1327 TPYGRTVKAPVEGV
+1327 TPYGRRASAPVEGV
-1341 KPELYTPQNQAPA
+1341 KPELYTPQNEAPA
-1354 PFINGRQQ
+1354 PYVNGHQQ
-1362 QVASLYDNGGPGNV
+1362 QVASLYNNSGPGNV
-1376 VQMPTRTVTATSGP
+1376 VRMPTRTVNATGAP

-1406 IVSGDPSVGVDY
+1406 IVSGDPSVGVDHID
-1418 LDVISEEHVTHE
+1418 LISDEHVTHQ
-1430 SVGGGGPRRTIVNQ
+1430 SVGGNGPRRTIVNQ
-1444 VQGSRVVQGQP
+1444 VQGSRVAQGQP
-1455 SVQSQSPI
+1455 PVRNQSPI
-1463 MNPVPGG
+1463 TNVVPGG
-1470 VLGGGYSGPA
+1470 ILGGGYSGPV
-1480 PIQSQASGPRN
+1480 PVQPQSSQPRN

-1504 VQGASNDTRRTVRR
+1504 VQGVSNDTRRTVRR
-1518 NNNVR
+1518 QNNVR
-1523 VQERALQATD
+1523 VQERTPQAID
-1533 TIEVHDEGF
+1533 RVDVHDEGF
-1542 VQYEQS
+1542 VQYD
-1548 QPQSRRTVVRT
+1548 QPQGQPRSTVVRT
-1559 TNGQP
+1559 NNGQP
-1564 KRPVQRPGVTYGP
+1564 KRPVQRPGATYGP
-1577 NNKVQPAPLSR
+1577 NNKIQPAPLSR
-1588 KSKK
+1588 KPKR